1 MDIYSR
7 MDSDMEMRMD
17 IRMEMHME
25 MRMDIHMGKG
35 YCINYTTMVEVY
47 RRNRVVCN
55 NCPQHYLHRC
65 SCSCLLRH
73 SIRRIRSVFR
83 IDGCREVDS
92 FGNNFDNS
100 FYILSLYNYL
110 FLNISTPYMVTF

>member
-1 MDIYSR
+1 MDIYIR

-35 YCINYTTMVEVY
+35 YCINYTTMGEVY
-47 RRNRVVCN
+47 HCNCVVCN

-65 SCSCLLRH
+65 NCFCLLRH
-73 SIRRIRSVFR
+73 LIRRIRSVFR
-83 IDGCREVDS
+83 IYGCREADS
-92 FGNNFDNS
+92 FGNNLDSNS
-100 FYILSLYNYL
+100 SIFYRDIIIY
-110 FLNISTPYMVTF
+110 P